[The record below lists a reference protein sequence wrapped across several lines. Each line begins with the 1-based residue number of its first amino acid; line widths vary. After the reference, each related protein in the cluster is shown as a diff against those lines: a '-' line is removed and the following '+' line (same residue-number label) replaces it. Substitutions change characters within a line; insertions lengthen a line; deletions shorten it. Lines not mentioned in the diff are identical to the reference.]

1 MNPADFFMME
11 ISQFKEK
18 NGYSTAL
25 NSSNCKIFLEN
36 SPSINEIYNKSALT
50 NINLQAQ

>member
-36 SPSINEIYNKSALT
+36 SQTSVNEIYNKSALT
-50 NINLQAQ
+50 NINLQA